1 MGGGV
6 RTPHRRGRAGALTN
20 ASVSEPRR
28 IPLEGYRELPPGE
41 MVEEAERFLALMR
54 CRRSVRDFSERPVPR
69 EILERCLLAAG
80 TAPNGAN
87 RQPWRFVVVSDPDVK
102 RRIREAAEEEERAF
116 YSGRAPR
123 EWLDA
128 LAHLGTDEH
137 KPFLE
142 RAPWLVV
149 IFAESWEERPDGTR
163 AKNYYVTES
172 VGIATGILI
181 TALHSVGLATLTHT
195 PSPMKFLNEV
205 LGRPENERPFLVLVV
220 GYPAEGA
227 TVPEIRKK
235 PLDEIAVFLEPARGT
250 QG

>member
-1 MGGGV
+1 M
-6 RTPHRRGRAGALTN
+6 
-20 ASVSEPRR
+20 
-28 IPLEGYRELPPGE
+28 
-41 MVEEAERFLALMR
+41 EEAGRFLALMR
-54 CRRSVRDFSERPVPR
+54 RRRSVRDFSDRPVPP

-80 TAPNGAN
+80 TAPSGAN
-87 RQPWRFVVVSDPDVK
+87 RQPWRFVAVGDPEVK
-102 RRIREAAEEEERAF
+102 RKIREAAEEEERAF
-116 YSGRAPR
+116 YSGRAPQ

-149 IFAESWEERPDGTR
+149 IFAESWEARPDGTR
-163 AKNYYVTES
+163 GKNYYVTES

-195 PSPMKFLNEV
+195 PSPMTFLNEA
-205 LGRPENERPFLVLVV
+205 LGRPRNERPFLILVV

-235 PLDEIAVFLEPARGT
+235 PLDEIAVFLE
-250 QG
+250 